1 MISVTILDDH
11 PIVRDG
17 IRAVLEAQ
25 GDFAVRASVAN
36 ERELPDEPGDVLIVD
51 WELGGGEG
59 GAGTIERLRLRYS
72 STRIIIF
79 SAYAHEE
86 RVRVAIDAGASGYV
100 LKGSPADQLI
110 SGIRSVSAGATYFG
124 DGIRARTLNLGD
136 GLTRRE
142 LEVLRGAERGL
153 SNNEIA
159 QALQISQRTVKF
171 HMSSI
176 LGRLGAKRRS
186 QAVALARERGIL

>member
-1 MISVTILDDH
+1 MITVTILDDH

-36 ERELPDEPGDVLIVD
+36 EREMPQDPGDVLILD
-51 WELGGGEG
+51 WELGGAES
-59 GAGTIERLRLRYS
+59 GAGTIGRLRGQYS
-72 STRIIIF
+72 STRIVIF

-86 RVRVAIDAGASGYV
+86 RVRAAIDAGASGYV

-110 SGIRSVSAGATYFG
+110 SAIRSIASGATYFG
-124 DGIRARTLNLGD
+124 DGVKARALNLVD

-142 LEVLRGAERGL
+142 LDVLRGAERGL
-153 SNNEIA
+153 SNDEIA

-171 HMSSI
+171 HMSSV

-186 QAVALARERGIL
+186 QAIALARERGIL